1 MNSNLPILYSFRRCP
16 YAMRARLALWQSG
29 VLVQLREVVLR
40 NKPAELLAISPK
52 GTVPVLQLVDGT
64 VIEQS
69 LDIMQ
74 WALAQSDRSDWH
86 PTELA
91 NQLNDLIARHD
102 IEFKPLLDA
111 YKYPERHLELSPV
124 AHQAKAMY
132 WLEANIN
139 IRLEQ
144 YTHLIDNKMRLADA
158 AIAPFIRQFAAVDH
172 AWFKCNAPQGLQVWL
187 TQFKES
193 DLLASVMEK
202 YPPWQS
208 DATPCYFGQQNS
220 AL

>member
-1 MNSNLPILYSFRRCP
+1 MNTNLPILYSFRRCP

-29 VLVQLREVVLR
+29 VSVELREVVLR

-52 GTVPVLQLVDGT
+52 GTVPVLQLPDGT
-64 VIEQS
+64 IIEQS
-69 LDIMQ
+69 LEIMH
-74 WALAQSDRSDWH
+74 WALAQSDPNDWH

-91 NQLNDLIARHD
+91 NQQNDLIARHD

-111 YKYPERHLELSPV
+111 YKYPERHVELSPV
-124 AHQAKAMY
+124 EHQAKAMY

-144 YTHLIDNKMRLADA
+144 YTYVIDDKMRLADA
-158 AIAPFIRQFAAVDH
+158 AIGPFIRQLAAVDH

-187 TQFKES
+187 TQFNES

-220 AL
+220 EL